1 MMFSPILNCL
11 MLAFSFGETGK
22 TSHCFH
28 LRLCFLCVYMC
39 FIKSPW
45 YGVQGNWNYW
55 FWNEMYLT
63 VLGIDIKFL
72 VASEWGLQGWPLWSP
87 RHNGESEQV
96 AGWEFSCWQRL
107 T

>member
-72 VASEWGLQGWPLWSP
+72 VASEWGLQGWPRWEDIMVRVSKWP
-87 RHNGESEQV
+87 GGSSA
-96 AGWEFSCWQRL
+96 AGKG
-107 T
+107 